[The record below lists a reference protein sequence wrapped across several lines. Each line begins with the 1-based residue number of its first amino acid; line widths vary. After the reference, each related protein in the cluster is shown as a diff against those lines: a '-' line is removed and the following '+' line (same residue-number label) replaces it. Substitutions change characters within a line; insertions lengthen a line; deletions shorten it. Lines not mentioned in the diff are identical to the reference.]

1 LFVIK
6 QEIEIRRRDETRN
19 WLKIDNNNEINN
31 EKNQINGKSRM
42 LNEKEEEERI
52 ELEKRNLNFGP
63 F

>member
-42 LNEKEEEERI
+42 LNEKEEEEERI
-52 ELEKRNLNFGP
+52 ELE
-63 F
+63 